1 MRMTQLRPAR
11 HQLNIVNAAKCL
23 TAIPAR
29 TTLHRD
35 ALIQSIL
42 DPHVRSTEFLKE
54 VRFGTAV
61 VTVNSIVLRR
71 DDGAYML
78 DIVGHTAHRDVD
90 QEETLDSGL
99 KSLGLS
105 LLRVDAADI
114 RREPKLSSARE
125 IWSHRNFDVPL
136 LDRMRILS
144 ALSEYGPRPIA
155 SLEDII
161 QSRFELSASVCRLAC
176 EDLVEIDIATR
187 ALGPNSIVRARR

>member
-11 HQLNIVNAAKCL
+11 HQLNIVNATKCL
-23 TAIPAR
+23 TAIPIR
-29 TTLHRD
+29 TSLHRD
-35 ALIQSIL
+35 ALIQSVL
-42 DPHVRSTEFLKE
+42 DPHVRSAEFLKE
-54 VRFGTAV
+54 VRFGADV

-78 DIVGHTAHRDVD
+78 DIVGHTIPRDVD
-90 QEETLDSGL
+90 QEETLYSGL

-105 LLRVDAADI
+105 LLRLDAADI

-125 IWSHRNFDVPL
+125 IWSYRTFDVPPR
-136 LDRMRILS
+136 DRTRILS
-144 ALSEYGPRPIA
+144 ALSEYGPRPLA
-155 SLEDII
+155 SLEDIV
-161 QSRFELSASVCRLAC
+161 QSRFELSASVYRLAC